1 MKSQVSDLFGK
12 IQGESTGL
20 GKLLEKIPG
29 LDGYLEKGRRREA
42 DQILRDTISARLEQA
57 RMDLGNAQAELGR
70 DIVKAMDHAE
80 TLGRADTGL
89 RGLAGKVK
97 DAPQGYAGFFDAVKV
112 KEDDLARIYA
122 FDENMLNF
130 ADQIQADVNALAKA
144 VRDNGDIGGAV
155 SVLNSNIQEAN
166 NTWGQRD
173 EVILGIS

>member
-1 MKSQVSDLFGK
+1 MKSQVSDLYAK

-42 DQILRDTISARLEQA
+42 DQLLRDTVSSRLEQA
-57 RMDLGNAQAELGR
+57 RTDLGNVQADLGR

-80 TLGRADTGL
+80 PLGRADTGL
-89 RGLAGKVK
+89 RGLAGKIK

-122 FDENMLNF
+122 FDENMLNY
-130 ADQIQADVNALAKA
+130 ADQIQADVAVLAKV
-144 VRDNGDIGGAV
+144 VRDNGDIGGAI
-155 SVLNSNIQEAN
+155 SVLSSNIQEAN
-166 NTWGQRD
+166 ATWEQRD